1 MLGRPRRTLL
11 FNELQIH
18 EYYDAYA
25 TPTSKYTILCFPDV
39 GLVSSIACRH
49 IVMEKKLGLV
59 GETDFPTLLP
69 PVSVIHESLP
79 ISPVQLYMPEDR
91 SFLMVLSEIP
101 LLPSSV
107 YPFVDAISNYADELG
122 VEYLLAITGL
132 AVPNRLELGRPQVF
146 VASSR
151 EEVSASVKKENIEAL
166 REGFIVGSY
175 ALLLKE
181 GRRKGFSTVVF
192 LVESFLDIPDPEAA
206 GDLNALLVKIS
217 DSTLKIECDLVK
229 EIKFEKWSIHRNVSF
244 KRYEVE
250 LKIPFDADISGAV
263 ITRNPKK
270 QFIKVVFPKKK

>member
-25 TPTSKYTILCFPDV
+25 TPTPKYMILCFPDV

-59 GETDFPTLLP
+59 GEIDSPTLLP
-69 PVSVIHESLP
+69 PVSVIHESSP

-101 LLPSSV
+101 LIPGSV
-107 YPFVDAISNYADELG
+107 YPFVNAISSYADEVG
-122 VEYLLAITGL
+122 VEYLLAVTGL
-132 AVPNRLELGRPQVF
+132 AVPNRLELEKPQVF
-146 VASSR
+146 VASSK
-151 EEVSASVKKENIEAL
+151 EEVYASFKGENIEAL
-166 REGFIVGSY
+166 REGFIVGPY

-206 GDLNALLVKIS
+206 AFGIAALSRFAGIQVDTKKLLEEAELIKLRTRDLMMQ
-217 DSTLKIECDLVK
+217 
-229 EIKFEKWSIHRNVSF
+229 
-244 KRYEVE
+244 
-250 LKIPFDADISGAV
+250 
-263 ITRNPKK
+263 TRKAMMDMQK
-270 QFIKVVFPKKK
+270 QMERQMPLMYM